1 MQVTRRTVL
10 VVLQVVSFVLSMDR
24 QRFNESHPAEQN
36 ALSFMAPILG
46 EIPTINWIVG
56 FLCAVHE
63 ATIRP
68 PRKKWFWQFRSPKPI
83 YDLAVSRVRTINTA
97 LSIPIALLFVLI
109 SATELYFDVVGT
121 YPAEKSW
128 MMLTVNLVL
137 FLSAKHITARGEASE
152 HSAAHAHRKET

>member
-1 MQVTRRTVL
+1 MQATRRTVL
-10 VVLQVVSFVLSMDR
+10 LVVQVISFVLSMDR
-24 QRFNESHPAEQN
+24 QRFNATHPAEEN
-36 ALSFMAPILG
+36 ALSFLSPILG

-68 PRKKWFWQFRSPKPI
+68 PGRRKWFWQFRSPRRE
-83 YDLAVSRVRTINTA
+83 YDTAVARVRTLNTA

-109 SATELYFDVVGT
+109 SATELYFEVLGT

-137 FLSAKHITARGEASE
+137 FLSAKHLTTTGQASE
-152 HSAAHAHRKET
+152 HAPHAKSP